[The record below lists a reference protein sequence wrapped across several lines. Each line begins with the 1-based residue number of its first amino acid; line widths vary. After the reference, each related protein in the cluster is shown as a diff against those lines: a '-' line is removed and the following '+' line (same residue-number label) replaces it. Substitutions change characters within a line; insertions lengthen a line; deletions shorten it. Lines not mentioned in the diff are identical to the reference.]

1 MHDLAV
7 LFLHLLAT
15 VARLAGPGGVRS
27 VVAESVLV
35 KHQLLILNRSRKRS
49 PNLRFADRMVAGL
62 CALVMRPR
70 RLIRSAIVLKPSTLL
85 SLHRALTQRKYR
97 RLFSSTVPTKPGP
110 KGPVQEV
117 IAAVVDMKR
126 RNPTWG
132 CPRIA
137 QQIALAFGIP
147 ITKDVV
153 RRILAVRYQPEPDS
167 AGPSW
172 LTVLGHTKDSL
183 WSLDLFRCESA
194 VLRTH
199 WVLVVMDQCTRRIVG
214 FAVHRGV
221 VDGVGLCRM
230 FNRAT
235 RGQSSPKYL
244 SSDHDPLYRFRRWQA
259 NLRIL
264 DVREIKTVPYVP
276 LSHPFVERLIGTIR
290 RECLDRTLFW
300 TAADLEM
307 KLLDFQ
313 RYYNGHRTHAGLNGR
328 TPEPSTDTGCAR
340 ASVNSYPLA
349 ATLPRAVSDA
359 DGGVNRATSEPRVVL
374 TA

>member
-1 MHDLAV
+1 VRDLAV
-7 LFLHLLAT
+7 LLLHLLAT

-35 KHQLLILNRSRKRS
+35 KHQLLILNRSRQRS
-49 PNLRFADRMVAGL
+49 PNLRFADHMVAGL
-62 CALVMRPR
+62 CALVMRPG

-97 RLFSSTVPTKPGP
+97 RLFLSTMRTKPGP
-110 KGPVQEV
+110 KGPSQEV

-137 QQIALAFGIP
+137 QQITLAFGVA

-153 RRILAVRYQPEPDS
+153 RRILAVWYRPEPGS

-194 VLRTH
+194 ILRTH
-199 WVLVVMDQCTRRIVG
+199 WVLAVMEQCTRRIVG
-214 FAVHRGV
+214 FAVQRGV
-221 VDGVGLCRM
+221 VDGVELCRM

-235 RGQSSPKYL
+235 QGQSSPKYL
-244 SSDHDPLYRFRRWQA
+244 SSDHDPLYRFRQWR
-259 NLRIL
+259 RICASSMS
-264 DVREIKTVPYVP
+264 RKSRRCRTCRSPI
-276 LSHPFVERLIGTIR
+276 LS
-290 RECLDRTLFW
+290 
-300 TAADLEM
+300 
-307 KLLDFQ
+307 
-313 RYYNGHRTHAGLNGR
+313 LNG
-328 TPEPSTDTGCAR
+328 
-340 ASVNSYPLA
+340 
-349 ATLPRAVSDA
+349 
-359 DGGVNRATSEPRVVL
+359 
-374 TA
+374 

>member
-1 MHDLAV
+1 MGAMRDLAV

-15 VARLAGPGGVRS
+15 VARLARPGGTRA

-35 KHQLLILNRSRKRS
+35 KQQRLILNRSRKRS
-49 PNLRFADRMVAGL
+49 PNLRLADRLVAGVCTL
-62 CALVMRPR
+62 LMRPS
-70 RLIRSAIVLKPSTLL
+70 RLVRSAIVLKPSTLL
-85 SLHRALTQRKYR
+85 RLHRALIGRKYR
-97 RLFSSTVPTKPGP
+97 RLFSATVPTKPGP
-110 KGPVQEV
+110 KGPSHEV

-147 ITKDVV
+147 MNKDVV
-153 RRILAVRYQPEPDS
+153 RRILAVRYQPTPDA

-172 LTVLGHTKDSL
+172 LTVLGDAKDSL
-183 WSLDLFRCESA
+183 WSVDLFRCESA
-194 VLRTH
+194 ILRAH
-199 WVLVVMDQCTRRIVG
+199 WVLVVMDQFTRRIVG
-214 FAVHRGV
+214 VGVHCGA
-221 VDGVGLCRM
+221 VDGLGLCRM

-235 RGQSSPKYL
+235 RGHTPPKYL
-244 SSDHDPLYRFRRWQA
+244 SSDHDRLYQYHQWQA

-264 DVREIKTVPYVP
+264 DVKEIKTVPYVP

-307 KLLDFQ
+307 KLLEFQ
-313 RYYNGHRTHAGLNGR
+313 RYDNGHRAHAALEGQPPDASPAASAAQASIHSYGWRPHCRGR
-328 TPEPSTDTGCAR
+328 
-340 ASVNSYPLA
+340 YQ
-349 ATLPRAVSDA
+349 
-359 DGGVNRATSEPRVVL
+359 

>member
-1 MHDLAV
+1 MRDLAV

-15 VARLAGPGGVRS
+15 VARLAGPGGARS

-35 KHQLLILNRSRKRS
+35 KQQLLILNRSRRRS
-49 PNLRFADRMVAGL
+49 PNLRVADRIVAGV
-62 CALVMRPR
+62 CALLMRPG
-70 RLIRSAIVLKPSTLL
+70 RLTRSAIVLKPSTLL
-85 SLHRALTQRKYR
+85 SLHRAMTKRKYR
-97 RLFSSTVPTKPGP
+97 RLFSSKAPTKPGP
-110 KGPVQEV
+110 KGPSQEV
-117 IAAVVDMKR
+117 MAAVVDMKR

-137 QQIALAFGIP
+137 QQMALAFGIP

-153 RRILAVRYQPEPDS
+153 RRILAVRYQPAPDS
-167 AGPSW
+167 TGPSW

-183 WSLDLFRCESA
+183 GSLDLFRCESG

-199 WVLVVMDQCTRRIVG
+199 WVLVLLDRCTRLIVG
-214 FAVHRGV
+214 FGVHRGV

-235 RGQSSPKYL
+235 QCQAPPTYL
-244 SSDHDPLYRFRRWQA
+244 SSDHDPLYRFHQWQA

-264 DVREIKTVPYVP
+264 DVKAIKTVPYVP

-328 TPEPSTDTGCAR
+328 TPKPCTDTICAR
-340 ASVNSYPLA
+340 ASISSYRWQPHRRGLYQTPMA
-349 ATLPRAVSDA
+349 A
-359 DGGVNRATSEPRVVL
+359 
-374 TA
+374 